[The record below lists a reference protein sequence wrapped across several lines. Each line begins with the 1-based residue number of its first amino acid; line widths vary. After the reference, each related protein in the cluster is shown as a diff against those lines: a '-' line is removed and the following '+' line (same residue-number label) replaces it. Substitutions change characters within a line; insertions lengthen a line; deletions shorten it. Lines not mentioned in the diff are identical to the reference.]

1 MDVSVIAALFE
12 IMAPIGLIALIGFWL
27 AKSSNILDSSR
38 MSSLAM
44 LVSTPCLVFSTLT
57 NTDLPPSVL
66 LHVSLAAFC
75 VCCFAISFALLSLKF
90 LRLSPGTF
98 LPSLTMP
105 NSGNLGLPLVLLAFG
120 ESGLAFGIAF
130 YFVIALFQYTVMP
143 IVMAGKFSFKK
154 VLKEPLIWA
163 VLAALGVMFGGIP
176 VPPVIADTTDIL
188 GGMMIPIM
196 LILLGAAI
204 ARMGL
209 GDLGNSIKL
218 AFLRLGIGLAAGT
231 STILLLGTSGI
242 ASGTVFLMAAMP
254 SALVTYV
261 LAERFDREANKI
273 AGLVVTSTI
282 ISLIFL
288 PLIIWGAISIS
299 GIHK

>member
-1 MDVSVIAALFE
+1 MVALFE
-12 IMAPIGLIALIGFWL
+12 ILLPISLIVFVGFL
-27 AKSSNILDSSR
+27 LQKRSDIIDSAR
-38 MSSLAM
+38 MSRLAM
-44 LVSTPCLVFSTLT
+44 LVGTPCLVFSTLT
-57 NTDLPPSVL
+57 KTELPTAVL
-66 LHVSLAAFC
+66 LHVSLGAAC
-75 VCCFAISFALLSLKF
+75 VCSFAIALALLSLKIM
-90 LRLSPGTF
+90 RLSPNTY

-130 YFVIALFQYTVMP
+130 YFVIALFQYTIMP
-143 IVMAGKFSFKK
+143 IIVAGEFSVKK

-163 VLAALGVMFGGIP
+163 VLAALGILFSDQMVP
-176 VPPVIADTTDIL
+176 VIIADTTEIL

-204 ARMGL
+204 ARLGL
-209 GDLGNSIKL
+209 RDLGKSVKL

-231 STILLLGTSGI
+231 CTILVLGTTGV
-242 ASGTVFLMAAMP
+242 ASGTIFLMAAMP

-261 LAERFDREANKI
+261 IAERFDREADKV

-282 ISLIFL
+282 VSLIFL
-288 PLIIWGAISIS
+288 PLILWGAIFIS
-299 GIHK
+299 EAS